1 MSKIET
7 LVQDIYGLL
16 GSDKEVSKKDISSL
30 ADSLAVHITN
40 ALKKRDTSRG
50 LRASNLG
57 TSCDRK
63 SWYNS
68 NSPEL
73 AEDVEP
79 WVKLKWLF
87 GHIHEELIL
96 FLAEQTVHSVTHRQA
111 NIKID
116 GVEGHTDGIID
127 GVVIDVK
134 SANSRGMDKFRRHKL
149 LEDDPFGY
157 MAQIDF
163 YYAGN
168 EGSSIEKEVA
178 FIACDKEMGHIVLDR
193 YKKTY
198 EDVVNVLKLIEHKK
212 KVVALPEPPERGFKP
227 EPDGKS
233 GNMKL
238 GLTCKYCEF
247 KNTCYP
253 LLRTFL
259 YSDGPRFLTHVV
271 KEPDVKEI

>member
-16 GSDKEVSKKDISSL
+16 GSDKEVSKKDINVL

-40 ALKKRDTSRG
+40 ALRKRDTSRG

-57 TSCDRK
+57 VSCDRK
-63 SWYNS
+63 SWYLYN
-68 NSPEL
+68 NPEL

-79 WVKLKWLF
+79 WVKLKFLF
-87 GHIHEELIL
+87 GHIHEELVL
-96 FLAEQTVHSVTHRQA
+96 FLAEQAGHEVRDHQQKIS
-111 NIKID
+111 ID
-116 GVEGHTDGIID
+116 GVDGHLDAIID
-127 GVVIDVK
+127 NVVVDVK
-134 SANSRGMDKFRRHKL
+134 SANSRGMDKFRKHKL
-149 LEDDPFGY
+149 EEDDPFGY
-157 MAQIDF
+157 IPQIDF
-163 YYAGN
+163 YYTGN
-168 EGSSIEKEVA
+168 EELVEKEVA
-178 FIACDKEMGHIVLDR
+178 FIACDKEMGHLVLDR
-193 YKKTY
+193 YKKTNQ
-198 EDVVNVLKLIEHKK
+198 DVLNTLLLIEHKK
-212 KVVALPEPPERGFKP
+212 KVVALAEPPTRGFAP

>member
-40 ALKKRDTSRG
+40 ALKKRDLSRG

-57 TSCDRK
+57 TACDRK

-79 WVKLKWLF
+79 WVKLKFLF
-87 GHIHEELIL
+87 GHIHEELVL
-96 FLAEQTVHSVTHRQA
+96 FLAEQAGHNVSFRQQ
-111 NIKID
+111 NINIED
-116 GVEGHTDGIID
+116 VEGHTDGVID

-134 SANSRGMDKFRRHKL
+134 SANSRGMDKFRKHKL
-149 LEDDPFGY
+149 EEDDPFGY

-163 YYAGN
+163 YYTGFGA
-168 EGSSIEKEVA
+168 IEKEVA

-193 YKKTY
+193 YKRTA
-198 EDVVNVLKLIEHKK
+198 DDIDRLLKLIEHKK
-212 KVVALPEPPERGFKP
+212 KVVALPEPPPRGFAP
-227 EPDGKS
+227 ELDGKS